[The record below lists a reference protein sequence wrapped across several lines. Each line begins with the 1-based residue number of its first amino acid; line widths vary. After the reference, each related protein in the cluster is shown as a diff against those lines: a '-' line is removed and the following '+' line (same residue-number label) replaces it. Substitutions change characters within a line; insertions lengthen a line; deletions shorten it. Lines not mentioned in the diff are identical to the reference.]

1 MVDISRETTL
11 KLLIN
16 SKLNRRCRLGNVQF
30 TFPNLHASSI
40 FIYFDV
46 SERPREYN
54 KNVYVLFYPKIHR
67 GGGRWYCGGKR
78 VAANCERCTRA
89 ESSTSSLRVS
99 SARHLHFYLFPRGSP
114 FSAPVK
120 FKEPLLSS
128 RATEKARSTVTGA
141 RLSDERS
148 VTMISI
154 EFDPERVKKSIG
166 VSKELLLKN
175 LFCIN

>member
-1 MVDISRETTL
+1 MTLSGYENPQEGIDDILSVNGSVVDVPPEATL

-30 TFPNLHASSI
+30 TFPNLHANAI

-46 SERPREYN
+46 SETSPGIQYTSYSILKFIAMENDDIAKENAR
-54 KNVYVLFYPKIHR
+54 LQLR
-67 GGGRWYCGGKR
+67 G
-78 VAANCERCTRA
+78 VEL
-89 ESSTSSLRVS
+89 STSSLRVS

-128 RATEKARSTVTGA
+128 RAKEKARSTVTGA
-141 RLSDERS
+141 RLSDPIRDYDIDRIRS
-148 VTMISI
+148 
-154 EFDPERVKKSIG
+154 RK
-166 VSKELLLKN
+166 
-175 LFCIN
+175 